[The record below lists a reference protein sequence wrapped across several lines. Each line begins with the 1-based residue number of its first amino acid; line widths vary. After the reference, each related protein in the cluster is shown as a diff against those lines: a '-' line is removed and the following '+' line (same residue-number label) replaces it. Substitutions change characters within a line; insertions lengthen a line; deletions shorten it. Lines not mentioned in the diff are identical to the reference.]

1 MRQEI
6 RLAGFG
12 GQGIILAGFV
22 LGRAA
27 AIYGGKEA
35 VFTQSY
41 GPEARGGACA
51 AEIVISDGTIDY
63 PLVTRPDHI
72 VCMSQEAFHKYGAG
86 IAEGAQLI
94 TDSDLVQAPT
104 HNGYLRFVPATRL
117 AMELGNRMA
126 ANIVMLGFF
135 AGATGVVSREAL
147 EESVRATVRARH
159 LELNLRALDAGFQE
173 ALTAPASGLQGAKG

>member
-12 GQGIILAGFV
+12 GQGIILSGFV

-51 AEIVISDGTIDY
+51 AEIVISDEPIDY
-63 PLVTRPDHI
+63 PLVTHPDYV
-72 VCMSQEAFHKYGAG
+72 VCMSQEAFNKYGTDVNDAH
-86 IAEGAQLI
+86 LI
-94 TDSDLVQAPT
+94 TDSDLVQIQSQ
-104 HNGYLRFVPATRL
+104 NGVLRSVPATRL
-117 AMELGNRMA
+117 ATELGNRMA

-135 AGATGVVSREAL
+135 AGATGIVQREAL
-147 EESVRATVRARH
+147 EEAVRATVRARH
-159 LELNLRALDAGFQE
+159 LDLNIRALDVGFRE
-173 ALTAPASGLQGAKG
+173 AEMAPVGAFRGAKL